1 MATYYDIV
9 NAAAALYANRNK
21 YCYFYGAKNVVL
33 TDERMNALWDAEPGY
48 FSRYTKTQK
57 ESIFNYSRGKV
68 GLDCSAYVCLVL
80 ETAGIIT
87 RSQWTYSTA
96 LIGECTN
103 ITANPA
109 SAASPAGSL
118 LYSTFHNAGRHIGV
132 DGGSGW
138 FYDIGAEGDT
148 IRHMKI
154 ADWGKWEKA
163 GRYPGV
169 DYTGA
174 TTASTRFE
182 MPEGYLDYAD
192 KTEISGWTYDGTDAR
207 LTVHLY
213 IYKDGKRVDLF
224 PVTAN
229 VFRSDLKSA
238 GKGDGKHAFSVNYDF
253 ATKLGVG
260 SYTIKAYAI
269 NQAGTNNPQL
279 QGEKHVNIT
288 QITTWA
294 GKATTDVY
302 GRVDANPKADA
313 VLVIKTGWTV
323 QVVGSKTAPDG
334 GTWYKLIY
342 NGKTMYANSK
352 FIVKA

>member
-1 MATYYDIV
+1 MATYKDIV

-48 FSRYTKTQK
+48 FSRYTKNQK

>member
-1 MATYYDIV
+1 MATYKDIV

-48 FSRYTKTQK
+48 FSHYTKTQK

-323 QVVGSKTAPDG
+323 QVVGSKAAPDG

>member
-1 MATYYDIV
+1 MATYKDIV

-57 ESIFNYSRGKV
+57 KSIFNYSRGKV

-109 SAASPAGSL
+109 SATSPAGSL

-154 ADWGKWEKA
+154 TDWGKWEKA

-182 MPEGYLDYAD
+182 MPEGYLDYVD

>member
-1 MATYYDIV
+1 MATYKDIV

-48 FSRYTKTQK
+48 VSRYTKTQK

>member
-1 MATYYDIV
+1 M
-9 NAAAALYANRNK
+9 
-21 YCYFYGAKNVVL
+21 
-33 TDERMNALWDAEPGY
+33 
-48 FSRYTKTQK
+48 
-57 ESIFNYSRGKV
+57 
-68 GLDCSAYVCLVL
+68 
-80 ETAGIIT
+80 
-87 RSQWTYSTA
+87 
-96 LIGECTN
+96 IGECTN

-109 SAASPAGSL
+109 SATSPAGSL

>member
-1 MATYYDIV
+1 MATYKDIV

-48 FSRYTKTQK
+48 FS
-57 ESIFNYSRGKV
+57 SYSRGKV

>member
-1 MATYYDIV
+1 MATYKDIV

-33 TDERMNALWDAEPGY
+33 TDERMNALWNAEPGY

-96 LIGECTN
+96 LIGKCTN
-103 ITANPA
+103 ITVNPA

-323 QVVGSKTAPDG
+323 QVVGSKAAPDG

>member
-1 MATYYDIV
+1 MATYKDIV

-57 ESIFNYSRGKV
+57 KSIFNYSRGKV

-109 SAASPAGSL
+109 SATSPAGSL

-154 ADWGKWEKA
+154 TDWGKWEKA

-334 GTWYKLIY
+334 GIWYKLIY

>member
-1 MATYYDIV
+1 MATYKDIV

-33 TDERMNALWDAEPGY
+33 TDERMNALWNAEPGY

-96 LIGECTN
+96 LIGKCTN
-103 ITANPA
+103 ITVNPA

-148 IRHMKI
+148 VRHMKI

-174 TTASTRFE
+174 TT
-182 MPEGYLDYAD
+182 DY
-192 KTEISGWTYDGTDAR
+192 
-207 LTVHLY
+207 
-213 IYKDGKRVDLF
+213 
-224 PVTAN
+224 
-229 VFRSDLKSA
+229 
-238 GKGDGKHAFSVNYDF
+238 
-253 ATKLGVG
+253 
-260 SYTIKAYAI
+260 
-269 NQAGTNNPQL
+269 L
-279 QGEKHVNIT
+279 QGAET
-288 QITTWA
+288 P
-294 GKATTDVY
+294 GYVY
-302 GRVDANPKADA
+302 QKDHRADGPGRDH
-313 VLVIKTGWTV
+313 GE
-323 QVVGSKTAPDG
+323 PDG
-334 GTWYKLIY
+334 EHSGILRGRFY
-342 NGKTMYANSK
+342 
-352 FIVKA
+352 

>member
-1 MATYYDIV
+1 MATYKDIV

-57 ESIFNYSRGKV
+57 KSIFNYSRGKV

-109 SAASPAGSL
+109 SATSPAGSL

-154 ADWGKWEKA
+154 TDWGKWEKA

>member
-1 MATYYDIV
+1 MATYKDIV

-57 ESIFNYSRGKV
+57 KSIFNYSRGKV

-288 QITTWA
+288 QITTWT